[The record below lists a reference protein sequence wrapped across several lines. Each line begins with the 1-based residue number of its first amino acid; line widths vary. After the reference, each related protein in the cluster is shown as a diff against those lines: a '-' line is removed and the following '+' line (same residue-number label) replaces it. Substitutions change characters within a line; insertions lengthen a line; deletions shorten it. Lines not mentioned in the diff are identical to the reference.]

1 VESWIQ
7 LGVQVGL
14 PAALL
19 LVAYVIGTAVEQRH
33 YRILR
38 ARERRSRAFPVVTFR
53 EPPPDWRVEGVEMVT
68 GSVVISLDYFKRF
81 LAGLR
86 LLVGGRIAGYESL
99 LDRARRE
106 AVLRVKEEAFARGCH
121 AVVHLRLESTRLNR
135 TLGAEGGTAGVEIL
149 AYGTALK
156 IARKAP
162 R

>member
-1 VESWIQ
+1 MEDWVPVAFQ
-7 LGVQVGL
+7 LGL

-19 LVAYVIGTAVEQRH
+19 LLAYVVGTAVESRH

-38 ARERRSRAFPVVTFR
+38 ARELRSRAFPVVTFR
-53 EPPPDWRVEGVEMVT
+53 EAPSGWRITGSELVT

-86 LLVGGRIAGYESL
+86 LLVGGRIRSYETL

-106 AVLRVKEEAFARGCH
+106 AVLRVKEDAFARGYH
-121 AVVHLRLESTRLNR
+121 AVINLRLETTRLNR
-135 TLGAEGGTAGVEIL
+135 TLGAQGGTAGVEIV

-156 IARKAP
+156 LEKRGAP
-162 R
+162 

>member
-1 VESWIQ
+1 MTDWIVIG
-7 LGVQVGL
+7 LQVGL

-19 LVAYVIGTAVEQRH
+19 LLAYVVGTAVESRH

-38 ARERRSRAFPVVTFR
+38 ARELRTRAFPVVTFR
-53 EPPPDWRVEGVEMVT
+53 EAPAEWRITGSELVT

-86 LLVGGRIAGYESL
+86 LLVGGRIRSYETL

-106 AVLRVKEEAFARGCH
+106 AILRLKEDAFARGCH
-121 AVVHLRLESTRLNR
+121 AVINLRMEAMRLNR

-149 AYGTALK
+149 AYGTALRLEK
-156 IARKAP
+156 REAA
-162 R
+162 